1 MAQNNAVS
9 ITIGAALKSSFG
21 TALGGGRKQL
31 MQMGQALKSLDASG
45 KRIQSFQKLKTDVI
59 AAKNSWQAAETQVRE
74 LALAMKQTANPTAK
88 MKSEF
93 EKAKNAA
100 GRAKAAYEKKQDSLR
115 QVRLEMKAAGQ
126 STRNL
131 AAQQTKL
138 GTSVDRLK
146 SKYNALDRA
155 LKRGDGIKA
164 RRAALRG
171 QILDMVALGAAM
183 GAPLKAAIDFES
195 EMADVRKVVDFKDQQ
210 NGLRAFGNQLKAMS
224 RTIPLSAAGLA
235 QIAAAG
241 GQLGVSEDAL
251 PDFVKTA
258 SQMAV
263 AFDIMP
269 DQAGESMAKL
279 SNIFGIPITEM
290 SQLGDALNH
299 LSDNTAAKASEIV
312 QVITRA
318 GAQARDFGLSA
329 EQTAA
334 LGDTFVALGKK
345 PEVAATAMN
354 ALLLKLNTAD
364 KQSAKFQSGLSALGI
379 EAQGLKDAIRND
391 AQGALLSF
399 LQTVSQVEKQER
411 AGILS
416 DLFGLEYADDIS
428 LLAGQVQT
436 YQKTLDLLGD
446 SKKHNSMQRE
456 FANRSNTTKNSLQLL
471 SNQITEIGMNIGTT
485 LLPPLNFLVNNVMRP
500 MSGMIADLAERFPL
514 LTSVVFGAT
523 FALIGIKIAAI
534 GLGYAWTFVLGGANA
549 LVVGFRGLQSA
560 LALASLR
567 MGAFNISAAITAVR
581 LKTLA
586 FGGMVKAFA
595 ASLIGLASRAIP
607 IVIGGMRAL
616 TVAIMTNPIGLIVG
630 GIALAGGLLI
640 TNWDKVKAF
649 FSGIWDSVKPVWE
662 AFADWIGGFWKI
674 ISAPIRAI
682 GKVWDAIFGSNE
694 PSVEATITTKDERNT
709 LQRSVQDAARGG
721 MRQKSEHTH
730 NNAFNIT
737 VQAAPGQDV
746 SRIADE
752 VMRRI
757 KEQTRGA
764 LFDTAG
770 AVL

>member
-59 AAKNSWQAAETQVRE
+59 AAKNAWQAAETQVRE

-93 EKAKNAA
+93 EKAKNVA
-100 GRAKAAYEKKQDSLR
+100 GRAKAAYEKKQESLR
-115 QVRLEMKAAGQ
+115 QIRLEMKAAGQ

-138 GTSVDRLK
+138 GASVDRLK
-146 SKYNALDRA
+146 SKYNALDQA

-183 GAPLKAAIDFES
+183 CAPLKAAIDFES
-195 EMADVRKVVDFKDQQ
+195 EMADVRKVVDFKDQ
-210 NGLRAFGNQLKAMS
+210 
-224 RTIPLSAAGLA
+224 
-235 QIAAAG
+235 
-241 GQLGVSEDAL
+241 
-251 PDFVKTA
+251 
-258 SQMAV
+258 
-263 AFDIMP
+263 
-269 DQAGESMAKL
+269 AGESMAKL
-279 SNIFGIPITEM
+279 SNIFDIPITEM
-290 SQLGDALNH
+290 GQLGDALNH

-379 EAQGLKDAIRND
+379 EAQGLKDAIRDD

-485 LLPPLNFLVNNVMRP
+485 LLPPLNFLVNNVLRP
-500 MSGMIADLAERFPL
+500 MSGMVADLAERFLL
-514 LTSVVFGAT
+514 LTSVIFGAT

-534 GLGYAWTFVLGGANA
+534 GLGYAWTFVLGGVGA

-581 LKTLA
+581 LKALA
-586 FGGMVKAFA
+586 FGGMIKAFA

-607 IVIGGMRAL
+607 VVIGGMRAL
-616 TVAIMTNPIGLIVG
+616 TVAIMTNPIGLIVV
-630 GIALAGGLLI
+630 GIALAAGLLI
-640 TNWDKVKAF
+640 TNWDKVKTF

-682 GKVWDAIFGSNE
+682 GKVWDAIFGSKE
-694 PSVEATITTKDERNT
+694 PSVEATITNNDERSA

-721 MRQKSEHTH
+721 IRQSTEHTH

-746 SRIADE
+746 GKIADE

-764 LFDTAG
+764 LFVILQEPYYEHHDGIRKLSVFAQYQRIS
-770 AVL
+770 AI

>member
-59 AAKNSWQAAETQVRE
+59 AAKNAWQAAETQVRE

-93 EKAKNAA
+93 EKAKNVA
-100 GRAKAAYEKKQDSLR
+100 GRAKAAYEKKQESLR
-115 QVRLEMKAAGQ
+115 QIRLEMKAAGQ

-138 GTSVDRLK
+138 GASVDRLK
-146 SKYNALDRA
+146 SKYNALDQA

-195 EMADVRKVVDFKDQQ
+195 EMADVRKVVDFKDQ
-210 NGLRAFGNQLKAMS
+210 
-224 RTIPLSAAGLA
+224 
-235 QIAAAG
+235 
-241 GQLGVSEDAL
+241 
-251 PDFVKTA
+251 
-258 SQMAV
+258 
-263 AFDIMP
+263 
-269 DQAGESMAKL
+269 AGESMAKL
-279 SNIFGIPITEM
+279 SNIFDIPITEM
-290 SQLGDALNH
+290 GQLGDALNH

-312 QVITRA
+312 QIITRA

-379 EAQGLKDAIRND
+379 EAQGLKDAIRDD

-485 LLPPLNFLVNNVMRP
+485 LLPPLNFLVNNVLRP
-500 MSGMIADLAERFPL
+500 MSGMVADLAERFLL
-514 LTSVVFGAT
+514 LTSVIFGAT

-534 GLGYAWTFVLGGANA
+534 GLGYAWTFVLGGVGA

-581 LKTLA
+581 LKALA
-586 FGGMVKAFA
+586 FGGMIKAFA

-607 IVIGGMRAL
+607 VVIGGMRAL
-616 TVAIMTNPIGLIVG
+616 TVAIMTNPIGLIVV
-630 GIALAGGLLI
+630 GIALAAGLLI
-640 TNWDKVKAF
+640 TNWDKVKTF

-682 GKVWDAIFGSNE
+682 GKVWDAIFGSKE
-694 PSVEATITTKDERNT
+694 PSVEATITNNDERSA

-721 MRQKSEHTH
+721 IRQSTEHTH

-746 SRIADE
+746 GKIADE

-757 KEQTRGA
+757 KERTRGA